1 MRIFRYRCDLPAE
14 VVLDRFERFAATEI
28 HNPFNPFQSFYNPR
42 VGLHTRRNGNEI
54 NGYYESGVRNRHD
67 SLQSLKVW
75 FEFTVKPREE
85 GCTISC
91 TIFSSPYFVLIAL
104 IMIAAGIRESFTSP
118 VGAAFMLGLSAIFL
132 VFEARDQISV
142 RDQILALAPKATPQ
156 KRKNSKG

>member
-1 MRIFRYRCDLPAE
+1 MRVFRYRCALPAE

-42 VGLHTRRNGNEI
+42 VGLHTCRNGNEV
-54 NGYYESGVRNRHD
+54 NGYYESGVRSRGG

-91 TIFSSPYFVLIAL
+91 TIFSSPYFFLIAL

-118 VGAAFMLGLSAIFL
+118 VGAAFILCLSAIFL

-142 RDQILALAPKATPQ
+142 RDLILALAPKATPE
-156 KRKNSKG
+156 KTKKGKK